1 MGYDSYLSWT
11 SKKHQK
17 TLLRPLHSK
26 LKKIK
31 DFSRTSPKNSKTF
44 QYCANPDQREGQKNM
59 LYWEVNNL
67 GAAVLLTLFI

>member
-31 DFSRTSPKNSKTF
+31 DFSRTSPKIQRPFKTV
-44 QYCANPDQREGQKNM
+44 QTLIKGRDRKTRYGI
-59 LYWEVNNL
+59 L
-67 GAAVLLTLFI
+67 GG